1 MSDHAATVIVL
12 AKEPVPGRVKT
23 RLQPVFSATQAAWL
37 AAAALEDTVAAARS
51 CGATRRILAWEG
63 NRGPWQQGF
72 QVISQPPGT
81 LNVRLAAAF
90 AATVSEP
97 MDEPALLIGMDTPQ
111 VTAELLDSDWEGADA
126 VLGPSEDGG
135 FWAIGL
141 RCGHPSGLFDAIPM
155 STSRTGAAQL
165 ARLVN
170 SGLSVKLLQPL
181 RDVDRPADAE
191 QVAAEFPELLFS
203 RSYRELMS

>member
-1 MSDHAATVIVL
+1 
-12 AKEPVPGRVKT
+12 
-23 RLQPVFSATQAAWL
+23 
-37 AAAALEDTVAAARS
+37 
-51 CGATRRILAWEG
+51 
-63 NRGPWQQGF
+63 
-72 QVISQPPGT
+72 
-81 LNVRLAAAF
+81 
-90 AATVSEP
+90 